1 MILYSDTVGNF
12 INNCS
17 GSNPVIGRLFLDKF
31 KENYI
36 GGWDTV
42 IRREEYQKLFYNQQS
57 TMKSSDTPIPPEP
70 SNLDKS
76 EFVDS
81 KVRTTIKPILK
92 QVDDYTE
99 AMKIDIS
106 KIVVGAKV
114 THAKFGDREIVN
126 IDKKDKY
133 LTVRF
138 AVGEKKFVNPDGF
151 PKGFLKFK
159 E

>member
-17 GSNPVIGRLFLDKF
+17 GSNPLIGRLLLDKF
-31 KENYI
+31 KENHI

-57 TMKSSDTPIPPEP
+57 TMKSSDTPIPLEP
-70 SNLDKS
+70 SNSDKS
-76 EFVDS
+76 EFVNS
-81 KVRTTIKPILK
+81 KIRTTIKPILK
-92 QVDDYTE
+92 QADDYTK
-99 AMKIDIS
+99 AMNIDIS
-106 KIVVGAKV
+106 KIVIDAKV
-114 THAKFGDREIVN
+114 VHAKFGDDEIVN

-138 AVGEKKFVNPDGF
+138 VVGEKKFINPDAF
-151 PKGFLKFK
+151 TEGFLEFVK
-159 E
+159 